1 MGQSRIYRKT
11 YIWRWC
17 VALEV
22 GLDGAVLLVE
32 ERHVGH
38 QVLDDVHVRE
48 GVDAGLL
55 ASLGGDTAC
64 SALVRVA
71 AL

>member
-1 MGQSRIYRKT
+1 MTNT
-11 YIWRWC
+11 YVRRRG

-22 GLDGAVLLVE
+22 GLDRAVLLVE
-32 ERHVGH
+32 ERHIRDK
-38 QVLDDVHVRE
+38 VLDDVHVRE

-64 SALVRVA
+64 SALVPVTA
-71 AL
+71 S